1 VFFFFSLLEQ
11 VRCLYCEHEGVGIM
25 HLSIENFHG
34 REVDF
39 EKMVCGEDTCGDEFD
54 PEIDEEPFY
63 TDDGIVNSLK
73 VNILSGL
80 EEEFIYRNSDEGTD
94 EEEGDSDDDI
104 DFV

>member
-1 VFFFFSLLEQ
+1 
-11 VRCLYCEHEGVGIM
+11 M
-25 HLSIENFHG
+25 HPSIENFHG
-34 REVDF
+34 REVEF

-63 TDDGIVNSLK
+63 TNDGIVNSLK